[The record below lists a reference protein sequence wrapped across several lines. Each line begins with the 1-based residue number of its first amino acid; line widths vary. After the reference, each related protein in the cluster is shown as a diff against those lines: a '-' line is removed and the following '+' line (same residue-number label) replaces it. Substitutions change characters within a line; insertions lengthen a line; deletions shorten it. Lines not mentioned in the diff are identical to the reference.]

1 MTGWLRQKALLWTTS
16 AAASMVGLRLV
27 TPAFVDFIFDIL
39 TVGLVYLAA
48 ALARP
53 EAGRPN
59 G

>member
-1 MTGWLRQKALLWTTS
+1 MGWLRQKALLWTTS

-27 TPAFVDFIFDIL
+27 TPNFVDFVFDIL

-53 EAGRPN
+53 EK
-59 G
+59 